1 MLWQDK
7 LEREDT
13 KELRALK
20 TVFKIDKIYYYFI
33 VFYLVSNEILRLR
46 LVQNCKFNSKSEE

>member
-7 LEREDT
+7 LEREDA

-20 TVFKIDKIYYYFI
+20 TVFKIDKIYCYFI